1 MEPQHRYTQTASY
14 NGNSGKDGQLAAV
27 QEVPL
32 TVFEGEKRKMTGR
45 IVVKN
50 PMPWSVDTPYLY
62 QMRSRLYEGEE
73 LLDENVETFGIRTLA
88 LDAVHGL
95 RVNGKV

>member
-1 MEPQHRYTQTASY
+1 
-14 NGNSGKDGQLAAV
+14 
-27 QEVPL
+27 
-32 TVFEGEKRKMTGR
+32 MTGR

-88 LDAVHGL
+88 LDA
-95 RVNGKV
+95 RSRSARKWKKCEI